1 MYGCNQV
8 IKFTESQ
15 FMRLKRAAVGF
26 ASTFNN
32 TLLCASHIGYF
43 RNNPVLHEYISV
55 DNSYPSNLKRARITQ
70 YWHNPKASAIIFLT
84 MYSSGKPP
92 RVFFLFFHRKNLVW
106 AFQRTEH
113 HPVQWDESRL
123 QGFYT
128 AASAFPSRTHSSS
141 KARKLSWHVT
151 CTRTRRSSIQ
161 VIR

>member
-92 RVFFLFFHRKNLVW
+92 EFFSFFFTEKISCGLFSAQNTTQYSEMKAVCRASTPLPQPFH
-106 AFQRTEH
+106 
-113 HPVQWDESRL
+113 
-123 QGFYT
+123 QGHT
-128 AASAFPSRTHSSS
+128 AAQKPEN
-141 KARKLSWHVT
+141 
-151 CTRTRRSSIQ
+151 
-161 VIR
+161 